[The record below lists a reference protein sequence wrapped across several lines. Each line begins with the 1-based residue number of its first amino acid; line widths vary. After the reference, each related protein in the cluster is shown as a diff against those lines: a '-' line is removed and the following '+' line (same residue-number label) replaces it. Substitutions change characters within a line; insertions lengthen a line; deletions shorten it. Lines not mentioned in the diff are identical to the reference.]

1 LPRYLVVLVTLIL
14 SLLTACSSGRNT
26 APTPVAPVFTST
38 PVTQAVEGSPYTYQL
53 AASGAVAFSLTN
65 APTGATLSENTISWT
80 PTAQQSRVPNNFS
93 VTAAASGGPS
103 LTQSWTVTPSGTLR
117 ISRIDTLRNQSG
129 ATNTPFD
136 WSLIS
141 SYVAAL
147 VPQPD
152 GSFQSLAGTAGANG
166 TFEIPNVP
174 AGYYWLKLGPRDTYW
189 TSSSTFDLGSD
200 ILPQPTAL
208 LQPIRRPTSTSISR
222 HWTQRMRTVC
232 CNSILSRF

>member
-1 LPRYLVVLVTLIL
+1 
-14 SLLTACSSGRNT
+14 
-26 APTPVAPVFTST
+26 
-38 PVTQAVEGSPYTYQL
+38 
-53 AASGAVAFSLTN
+53 
-65 APTGATLSENTISWT
+65 
-80 PTAQQSRVPNNFS
+80 
-93 VTAAASGGPS
+93 
-103 LTQSWTVTPSGTLR
+103 VTPSGTIR
-117 ISRIDTLRNQSG
+117 ISRIDTLWNQSG

-200 ILPQPTAL
+200 IFASTNRAVSTTSTTYINFNFTSLDATPANGL
-208 LQPIRRPTSTSISR
+208 LQFDTTFFAAFRLCSAEFAGEM
-222 HWTQRMRTVC
+222 QV
-232 CNSILSRF
+232 LSS